1 MWSEVLK
8 YTLPSLVVFATAY
21 LMMRTY
27 LEKEESRMRLQL
39 RLEDSKKL
47 TPIRLQA
54 YERLVLLMER
64 IAPEA
69 LVPRVYRKDMTP
81 EQFHYALV
89 TTIRKEYEHN
99 LSQQIYVSN
108 EAWEAVKN
116 AKENILK
123 LVNTVAADKEAGKDV
138 QTMSKI
144 LIETYASVDQ
154 TPTEIAI
161 AILKREVSEI
171 FG

>member
-8 YTLPSLVVFATAY
+8 YILPSLVVFATAY

-27 LEKEESRMRLQL
+27 LEKEQQQIRLQL
-39 RLEDSKKL
+39 RLENSKRL

-64 IAPEA
+64 ISPES
-69 LVPRVYRKDMTP
+69 LIPRVYQKDMTP

-89 TTIRKEYEHN
+89 TTVRKEIEHN

-108 EAWEAVKN
+108 EAWEAVKS
-116 AKENILK
+116 AKENVLK
-123 LVNTVAADKEAGKDV
+123 LINTVAADKEASKDV
-138 QTMSKI
+138 QKMSRI
-144 LIETYASVDQ
+144 IIETYASVET
-154 TPTEIAI
+154 TPTEAAI
-161 AILKREVSEI
+161 QILKQEVQEL

>member
-27 LEKEESRMRLQL
+27 LEKEEKQIRLQL
-39 RLEDSKKL
+39 HLENAKRI

-64 IAPEA
+64 ISPE
-69 LVPRVYRKDMTP
+69 LLIPRVYQKDMTP

-89 TTIRKEYEHN
+89 TTVRKEYEHN
-99 LSQQIYVSN
+99 LSQQIYVSSQ
-108 EAWEAVKN
+108 AWEAVKL

-123 LVNTVAADKEAGKDV
+123 LINTVASDPNASKDAK
-138 QTMSKI
+138 TMSRI
-144 LIETYASVDQ
+144 IIETYASVEQ
-154 TPTEIAI
+154 TPTETAI
-161 AILKREVSEI
+161 EILKQEVQQL